1 MLNGILW
8 ILRSGARWRD
18 LSIEFGNW
26 NSVYH
31 KFRQWIRTELFAKI
45 LRALNV
51 ITEKYLLVEMDST
64 FYKVDKHGLGALKKY
79 GEQANGVSR
88 GGKTTKIHVLV
99 NEYFQLLGVKFRFT
113 CFLHSAFIIYQQT
126 LVPGSDS

>member
-1 MLNGILW
+1 MTFYFTRNIFYHIL
-8 ILRSGARWRD
+8 STAP
-18 LSIEFGNW
+18 
-26 NSVYH
+26 
-31 KFRQWIRTELFAKI
+31 KI

-113 CFLHSAFIIYQQT
+113 CFLHSAFIIYQHT
-126 LVPGSDS
+126 LTNDLLDCLPSVRILYRVSLTKLYYHW